1 MNQTPVCRLEQEV
14 WVLVEVCKL
23 GSGLCF
29 GMALH
34 TCTVHSPF
42 VTFVNWQF
50 LSSCGRN
57 CLSLQYAGVII
68 SPIAILFM
76 VYALFM
82 YKRRTV
88 QILRRANVRY
98 DDQSGP
104 VMLVILLIAATLA
117 SLVLTAY
124 ATLG

>member
-1 MNQTPVCRLEQEV
+1 MDTCVCV
-14 WVLVEVCKL
+14 V
-23 GSGLCF
+23 
-29 GMALH
+29 
-34 TCTVHSPF
+34 
-42 VTFVNWQF
+42 
-50 LSSCGRN
+50 
-57 CLSLQYAGVII
+57 QYAGVII

-104 VMLVILLIAATLA
+104 VMLVVLLIAATLA

>member
-1 MNQTPVCRLEQEV
+1 MLVACLEQQIIHV
-14 WVLVEVCKL
+14 YSANSLSVNDSFCSSMDTCVC
-23 GSGLCF
+23 
-29 GMALH
+29 
-34 TCTVHSPF
+34 V
-42 VTFVNWQF
+42 V
-50 LSSCGRN
+50 
-57 CLSLQYAGVII
+57 QYAGVII

-104 VMLVILLIAATLA
+104 VMLVVLLIAATLA

>member
-1 MNQTPVCRLEQEV
+1 MLRSCVA
-14 WVLVEVCKL
+14 
-23 GSGLCF
+23 S
-29 GMALH
+29 
-34 TCTVHSPF
+34 
-42 VTFVNWQF
+42 VTNTAVFSHKSF
-50 LSSCGRN
+50 

-82 YKRRTV
+82 YKRRTI

-104 VMLVILLIAATLA
+104 VLLVVLLIAATLA

-124 ATLG
+124 ATLR

>member
-1 MNQTPVCRLEQEV
+1 VSACKAACSERTLGIQAFQETMCVC
-14 WVLVEVCKL
+14 VC
-23 GSGLCF
+23 
-29 GMALH
+29 
-34 TCTVHSPF
+34 
-42 VTFVNWQF
+42 
-50 LSSCGRN
+50 
-57 CLSLQYAGVII
+57 LQYAGVII

-76 VYALFM
+76 MYALFM

-104 VMLVILLIAATLA
+104 VMLVILLIVATLA

-124 ATLG
+124 GTLR